1 MGINVR
7 STGLPQEQQESLM
20 TRARQ
25 VDLAQFIQTLNIDL
39 RNHSG
44 SVSSSFCP
52 HCGESSSHSTKL
64 SINGHLWK
72 CWSCGRGGSIVD
84 YGAFYWDVMPVEAA
98 KRIAD
103 MAGKSIIGSVLTSAS
118 EFVKSAAS
126 SFVNHKPKTPRDF
139 SAFLKKLHYEGNTFN
154 KDAFDY
160 MTKTRGLS
168 ERVVTEAVNRG
179 LVRFLPS
186 NPHEAHKWLLT
197 KFQESQLRTLG
208 LWKEGS
214 RMPWIAM
221 RPMIFF
227 LPGLTSAEFRIIKE
241 PKGDDV
247 KSVRIGSSE
256 NAYSWRGEKHD
267 SLAIVEG
274 AIDMLSLVDMK
285 WKGDIKALPGVQ
297 TFKDEWVDQSYKD
310 VYVFTD
316 NDKAGQNIAPRISKV
331 AQDNGSKV
339 TVKHPPAG
347 DINKELIAQ
356 NKLKQQSK

>member
-7 STGLPQEQQESLM
+7 STALPQEQQESLM

-52 HCGESSSHSTKL
+52 HCGESSNHSTKL
-64 SINGHLWK
+64 SINDHLWK
-72 CWSCGRGGSIVD
+72 CWSCGRAGSIVD
-84 YGAFYWDVMPVEAA
+84 YGAFYWDVLPVEAA

-103 MAGKSIIGSVLTSAS
+103 MAGKSIIGSALSSAS
-118 EFVKSAAS
+118 EFVRSKASA
-126 SFVNHKPKTPRDF
+126 FINHKPKVAKDY
-139 SAFLKKLHYEGNTFN
+139 SAFFKKMHYEGHTFN
-154 KDAFDY
+154 KDAFEY
-160 MTKTRGLS
+160 MTKVRGLS
-168 ERVVTEAVNRG
+168 ERVITEAVNRG
-179 LVRFLPS
+179 VIRFLPS

-197 KFQESQLRTLG
+197 KFQEAQLRSLG

-241 PKGDDV
+241 PKENDV
-247 KSVRIGSSE
+247 KSIRVGSSE
-256 NAYSWRGEKHD
+256 NAYTWRGDNHK
-267 SLAIVEG
+267 SLAVVEG
-274 AIDMLSLVDMK
+274 VIDMLSLVDMK
-285 WKGDIKALPGVQ
+285 WKADIKALPGAQ

-310 VYVFTD
+310 VFVFTD
-316 NDKAGQNIAPRISKV
+316 NDSAGKDVAPKISKA

-339 TVKHPPAG
+339 IVRHPPAG
-347 DINKELIAQ
+347 DINKELLAQ
-356 NKLKQQSK
+356 KKLKQSN